1 MTSMLRRAMLYLG
14 LGPDDEY
21 DDYDAVDEPRPA
33 PSRPAASSRYPAP
46 APGPAREPD
55 HYDSPDPGGPTSSV
69 RTIGTAPVRPQPSG
83 DSGDPGAR
91 PQTAVVRPLQ
101 PVASAK
107 PYVVAPTSFNHAQ
120 EVADKLKVN
129 QPVIV
134 NLQNVER
141 DLSRRIIDFAS
152 GLCYGIGGTME
163 RVANQVF
170 LLTPTNV
177 EVSAEERRRLEEHGY
192 ES

>member
-21 DDYDAVDEPRPA
+21 DDYDAVDDPRAAPA
-33 PSRPAASSRYPAP
+33 RAAAPPSSRYPAA
-46 APGPAREPD
+46 APGREYDREPEP
-55 HYDSPDPGGPTSSV
+55 STSSV
-69 RTIGTAPVRPQPSG
+69 RTIGAQMVRPQPAG
-83 DSGDPGAR
+83 EGGDPGAR
-91 PQTAVVRPLQ
+91 PRTAVVRPLQ

-107 PYVVAPTSFNHAQ
+107 PHVVAPSSFNSAQ

-134 NLQNVER
+134 NLQNVDR

-152 GLCYGIGGTME
+152 GLCYGVGGQME

-170 LLTPTNV
+170 LLTPSNV
-177 EVSAEERRRLEEHGY
+177 EVSAEERRRLSEHGY
-192 ES
+192 NEG

>member
-14 LGPDDEY
+14 LGPDEEY
-21 DDYDAVDEPRPA
+21 DDYDAIDESRPA
-33 PSRPAASSRYPAP
+33 PARSAASSRYPA
-46 APGPAREPD
+46 AQGPSREPVD
-55 HYDSPDPGGPTSSV
+55 DSPDPGGPTSSV
-69 RTIGTAPVRPQPSG
+69 RTIGTAPVRPQAAG
-83 DSGDPGAR
+83 DQGDPGSR

-107 PYVVAPTSFNHAQ
+107 PYVVAPTSFNSAQ

-177 EVSAEERRRLEEHGY
+177 EVSAEERRRLEKHGY

>member
-21 DDYDAVDEPRPA
+21 DDYDMVDEPRPA
-33 PSRPAASSRYPAP
+33 PRPAPNAASRYPA
-46 APGPAREPD
+46 APGPMREPEREPEMAT
-55 HYDSPDPGGPTSSV
+55 SSSV
-69 RTIGTAPVRPQPSG
+69 RTIGGQMVRPQPSVEG
-83 DSGDPGAR
+83 GDPSAR
-91 PQTAVVRPLQ
+91 PRTAVVRPLQ
-101 PVASAK
+101 PVASAR
-107 PYVVAPTSFNHAQ
+107 PHVVAPTSFNHAQ
-120 EVADKLKVN
+120 EVADKLKAN

-152 GLCYGIGGTME
+152 GLCYGIGGQME

-170 LLTPTNV
+170 LLTPSNV
-177 EVSAEERRRLEEHGY
+177 EVSAEERRRLQEHGY
-192 ES
+192 EG